1 MGFFPPIT
9 GGEEDAP
16 EFKVNLEESSLDN
29 STTAAPHVNTTSEF
43 EVEETMLSNATAIE
57 SDPKK

>member
-1 MGFFPPIT
+1 M
-9 GGEEDAP
+9 
-16 EFKVNLEESSLDN
+16 NLEESSLDN
-29 STTAAPHVNTTSEF
+29 STTAAPQVNTTSEF